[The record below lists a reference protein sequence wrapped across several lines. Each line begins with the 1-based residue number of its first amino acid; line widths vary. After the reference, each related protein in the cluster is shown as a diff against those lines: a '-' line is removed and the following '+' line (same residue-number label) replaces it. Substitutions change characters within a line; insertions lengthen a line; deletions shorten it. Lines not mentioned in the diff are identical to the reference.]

1 MTGPMVTPDRE
12 TLAKAVR
19 DAVIKWNTFGTGKT
33 SSDVSTHVAD
43 ALIASGAV
51 TTAADAVWAW
61 AEKAISDLPALTE
74 GPLRVGTAL
83 WPECDRDAYSL
94 AIEEAQAALREALG
108 GES

>member
-51 TTAADAVWAW
+51 TTAADAVRAW
-61 AEKAISDLPALTE
+61 AEDEALVEAIVADQREAAESWGEPLPGAELKMRARTGLRAL
-74 GPLRVGTAL
+74 
-83 WPECDRDAYSL
+83 
-94 AIEEAQAALREALG
+94 AAALG